1 MREVNW
7 LLLQLVRDRA
17 SSTHSVFRDWIYIA
31 DERKSS
37 AFGDILIERR
47 IYQKYAK
54 SRLQFQITECTQAG
68 TTVSV
73 STAEWDSSMFSSPD
87 GKA

>member
-1 MREVNW
+1 M
-7 LLLQLVRDRA
+7 RDRA
-17 SSTHSVFRDWIYIA
+17 SSTHSVFRDFIYIV

-37 AFGDILIERR
+37 ALGDILIGRR
-47 IYQKYAK
+47 IYQKYVEN
-54 SRLQFQITECTQAG
+54 RLQFQITECTQAG